1 MRMKS
6 RRREE
11 GVDKILYIT
20 IHYDIAFIADKRAE
34 EMVDRGSFSPHS
46 KLNGLEYRLTE
57 SETSLYHKKRS
68 LTSQYLHILWV
79 I

>member
-1 MRMKS
+1 MKS

-34 EMVDRGSFSPHS
+34 EMVDRGSFI
-46 KLNGLEYRLTE
+46 LTQN
-57 SETSLYHKKRS
+57 SMD
-68 LTSQYLHILWV
+68 WNAD
-79 I
+79 

>member
-1 MRMKS
+1 MKRGWGKTWMKS

-34 EMVDRGSFSPHS
+34 EMVDRGSFSPTPH
-46 KLNGLEYRLTE
+46 RLTPSKRLSHE
-57 SETSLYHKKRS
+57 SRAPLVLSLC
-68 LTSQYLHILWV
+68 LT
-79 I
+79 